1 MALDLAL
8 DGGRYTDMVASNS
21 IVSMLVTAGAS
32 MTGNSRV
39 MQTESTPYE
48 WKRQAGPAVFP
59 PVPTGGGRPS
69 ASSQRTLRRSEP
81 CARVADGPDED
92 VVDVGP
98 RQVVV
103 CGAPEDI
110 SLA

>member
-8 DGGRYTDMVASNS
+8 DGGRFSNTVASSS
-21 IVSMLVTAGAS
+21 IVGMLVTAGAE
-32 MTGNSRV
+32 MTGNSRA
-39 MQTESTPYE
+39 MRTGSTPFE
-48 WKRQAGPAVFP
+48 WKRQAGPAGS
-59 PVPTGGGRPS
+59 VPTGGGRPS

-92 VVDVGP
+92 VEDVGLQ
-98 RQVVV
+98 RVVV
-103 CGAPEDI
+103 CSAPEDI